1 MQYPRLSELYSV
13 DDQYLIGSDLLVKPV
28 TSPGATSTEIKF
40 PSSDCWYDATTMQ
53 LMKLTGDTNT
63 AVPVTVSSDIDT
75 IPVYQRGG
83 SVIARKL
90 RLRRSSHLMT
100 KDPYTLY
107 VALGADLKAEGSLY
121 MDDEATFDHEKRQDF
136 GIASFHSSWA
146 DNIALENS
154 VFIGN
159 NVFSTIATD
168 LNNRIVERII
178 VMGVPAAPSE
188 IRVKSHTSTL
198 DFQYNDESKVL
209 VIRKPLVSALDQW
222 TISIIP

>member
-1 MQYPRLSELYSV
+1 MVYCPAFEIDETDDKIFPFKYHATEL
-13 DDQYLIGSDLLVKPV
+13 
-28 TSPGATSTEIKF
+28 E
-40 PSSDCWYDATTMQ
+40 
-53 LMKLTGDTNT
+53 
-63 AVPVTVSSDIDT
+63 
-75 IPVYQRGG
+75 
-83 SVIARKL
+83 
-90 RLRRSSHLMT
+90 
-100 KDPYTLY
+100 
-107 VALGADLKAEGSLY
+107 
-121 MDDEATFDHEKRQDF
+121 
-136 GIASFHSSWA
+136 
-146 DNIALENS
+146 
-154 VFIGN
+154 FIGN